1 MAKKE
6 KPKFPTEIVPLPSGG
21 KYYPDGHPLSSGE
34 VEVKYMTA
42 KEEDILTSQ
51 NLIKQGK
58 VIDVLLDSLVQGD
71 FDMNDMLIGDK
82 NAVMIAA
89 RVLGYGK
96 DYEFEM
102 EDPLTGEKEK
112 QVLDLTTLDHKEI
125 DFDGDYTFELPNSKR
140 VLGWKFITQR
150 DEHEIT
156 EELKALRKVTKRSGI
171 EQEVT
176 TRLRKVITSVDGDES
191 VGTIN
196 NFVNNEFLSRDSKA
210 FRDYL
215 LSVTPDVDLN
225 IIVDFSSGE
234 EVEVTV
240 PMTVE
245 FFWPK
250 SWTQT

>member
-1 MAKKE
+1 MSEFKL
-6 KPKFPTEIVPLPSGG
+6 PTEIVDLPSQG
-21 KYYPDGHPLSSGE
+21 KLYPTDHPLAEGKIE
-34 VEVKYMTA
+34 MKYMTA

-102 EDPLTGEKEK
+102 EDPTTGEKEK

-150 DEHEIT
+150 DENEIS

-215 LSVTPDVDLN
+215 MSITPDVDLN
-225 IIVDFSSGE
+225 IIIDFSSGE

-250 SWTQT
+250 S

>member
-1 MAKKE
+1 M
-6 KPKFPTEIVPLPSGG
+6 
-21 KYYPDGHPLSSGE
+21 
-34 VEVKYMTA
+34 
-42 KEEDILTSQ
+42 
-51 NLIKQGK
+51 
-58 VIDVLLDSLVQGD
+58 
-71 FDMNDMLIGDK
+71 
-82 NAVMIAA
+82 
-89 RVLGYGK
+89 
-96 DYEFEM
+96 
-102 EDPLTGEKEK
+102 
-112 QVLDLTTLDHKEI
+112 
-125 DFDGDYTFELPNSKR
+125 
-140 VLGWKFITQR
+140 GWKFITQR
-150 DEHEIT
+150 DENEIS
-156 EELKALRKVTKRSGI
+156 EELKALRKITKKSGI

-250 SWTQT
+250 S

>member
-102 EDPLTGEKEK
+102 EDPTTGEKEK

-150 DEHEIT
+150 DENEIT

-191 VGTIN
+191 VGTVN

-250 SWTQT
+250 S

>member
-102 EDPLTGEKEK
+102 EDPTTGEKEK

-150 DEHEIT
+150 DENEIT

-250 SWTQT
+250 S

>member
-150 DEHEIT
+150 DENEIT

-191 VGTIN
+191 VGTVN

>member
-6 KPKFPTEIVPLPSGG
+6 KPKFPTEIVSLPSGG

-58 VIDVLLDSLVQGD
+58 VIDVLLESLVQGD

-112 QVLDLTTLDHKEI
+112 QVLDLTSLDHKEI

-150 DEHEIT
+150 DENEIT
-156 EELKALRKVTKRSGI
+156 EELKALRKVTKKSGI

-250 SWTQT
+250 S

>member
-102 EDPLTGEKEK
+102 EDPTTGEKEK

-150 DEHEIT
+150 DENEIS

-176 TRLRKVITSVDGDES
+176 TRLRKVITSIDGDES
-191 VGTIN
+191 VGAVN

-250 SWTQT
+250 S

>member
-102 EDPLTGEKEK
+102 EDPTTGEKEK
-112 QVLDLTTLDHKEI
+112 QVLDLTTLEHKET

-150 DEHEIT
+150 DENEIT

-191 VGTIN
+191 VGVVN

-250 SWTQT
+250 S

>member
-6 KPKFPTEIVPLPSGG
+6 KPKFPTEIVPLPSNG

-150 DEHEIT
+150 DENEIS

-250 SWTQT
+250 S

>member
-58 VIDVLLDSLVQGD
+58 VINVLLESLVQGD
-71 FDMNDMLIGDK
+71 FNMDDMLIGDK

-102 EDPLTGEKEK
+102 EDPTTGEKEK
-112 QVLDLTTLDHKEI
+112 QVLDLTSLDHKET
-125 DFDGDYTFELPNSKR
+125 DFDDDYTFELPNSKR

-150 DEHEIT
+150 DENEIT

-250 SWTQT
+250 S

>member
-150 DEHEIT
+150 DENEIS
-156 EELKALRKVTKRSGI
+156 EELKALRKVTKKSGI

-191 VGTIN
+191 VGTVN

-250 SWTQT
+250 S

>member
-150 DEHEIT
+150 DENEIS

-191 VGTIN
+191 VGAVN

-250 SWTQT
+250 S

>member
-150 DEHEIT
+150 DENEIS

-176 TRLRKVITSVDGDES
+176 TRLRKVITSGRTARRVGRTYIENIRS
-191 VGTIN
+191 V
-196 NFVNNEFLSRDSKA
+196 
-210 FRDYL
+210 
-215 LSVTPDVDLN
+215 
-225 IIVDFSSGE
+225 
-234 EVEVTV
+234 
-240 PMTVE
+240 
-245 FFWPK
+245 
-250 SWTQT
+250 

>member
-102 EDPLTGEKEK
+102 EDPTTGEKEK

-150 DEHEIT
+150 DENEIS

>member
-150 DEHEIT
+150 DENEIT
-156 EELKALRKVTKRSGI
+156 EELKALRKVTKKSGI

-250 SWTQT
+250 S

>member
-125 DFDGDYTFELPNSKR
+125 DFDGDYTFELPNSKS

-150 DEHEIT
+150 DENEIT

-250 SWTQT
+250 S

>member
-1 MAKKE
+1 VITRLLE
-6 KPKFPTEIVPLPSGG
+6 SIIVTPG
-21 KYYPDGHPLSSGE
+21 
-34 VEVKYMTA
+34 VKL
-42 KEEDILTSQ
+42 DDLIL
-51 NLIKQGK
+51 
-58 VIDVLLDSLVQGD
+58 
-71 FDMNDMLIGDK
+71 GDK
-82 NAVMIAA
+82 NAIMIAA
-89 RVLGYGK
+89 RILGYGK

-102 EDPLTGEKEK
+102 EDPTTGEKEK

-150 DEHEIT
+150 DENEIS
-156 EELKALRKVTKRSGI
+156 EELKALRKITKKSGI

-191 VGTIN
+191 VGAVN

-250 SWTQT
+250 S

>member
-6 KPKFPTEIVPLPSGG
+6 KPKFPTEIVSLPSGG

-58 VIDVLLDSLVQGD
+58 VIDVLLESLVQGD

-102 EDPLTGEKEK
+102 EDPTTGEKEK
-112 QVLDLTTLDHKEI
+112 QVLDLTSLDHKET
-125 DFDGDYTFELPNSKR
+125 DFDNDYTFELPNSKR

-150 DEHEIT
+150 DENEIT
-156 EELKALRKVTKRSGI
+156 EELKALRKVTKKSGI

-250 SWTQT
+250 S

>member
-6 KPKFPTEIVPLPSGG
+6 KPKFPTEIVQLPSGG

-58 VIDVLLDSLVQGD
+58 VIDVLLESLVQGD

-102 EDPLTGEKEK
+102 EDPTTGEKEK
-112 QVLDLTTLDHKEI
+112 QVLDLTTLNHKEI
-125 DFDGDYTFELPNSKR
+125 DFDNDYTFELPNSKR

-150 DEHEIT
+150 DENEIS
-156 EELKALRKVTKRSGI
+156 EELKALRKVTRKSGI

-215 LSVTPDVDLN
+215 MSITPDVDLN
-225 IIVDFSSGE
+225 IIIDFSSGE

-250 SWTQT
+250 S

>member
-150 DEHEIT
+150 DENEIT

-191 VGTIN
+191 VGAVN

-250 SWTQT
+250 S

>member
-58 VIDVLLDSLVQGD
+58 VIDVLLESLVQGD
-71 FDMNDMLIGDK
+71 FNMDDMLIGDK

-102 EDPLTGEKEK
+102 EDPTTGEKEK
-112 QVLDLTTLDHKEI
+112 QVLDLTSLDHKET
-125 DFDGDYTFELPNSKR
+125 DFDDDYTFELPNSKR

-150 DEHEIT
+150 DENEIT

-250 SWTQT
+250 S

>member
-102 EDPLTGEKEK
+102 EDPTTGEKEK
-112 QVLDLTTLDHKEI
+112 QVLDLTTLEHKET

-150 DEHEIT
+150 DENEIT
-156 EELKALRKVTKRSGI
+156 EELKALRKITKKSGI

-250 SWTQT
+250 S

>member
-102 EDPLTGEKEK
+102 EDPTTGEKEK
-112 QVLDLTTLDHKEI
+112 QVLDLTTLEHKET

-150 DEHEIT
+150 DENEIS
-156 EELKALRKVTKRSGI
+156 EELKALRKITKKSGI

-250 SWTQT
+250 S

>member
-58 VIDVLLDSLVQGD
+58 VIDVLLESLVQGD

-112 QVLDLTTLDHKEI
+112 QVLDLTSLDHKEI

-150 DEHEIT
+150 DENEIT
-156 EELKALRKVTKRSGI
+156 EELKALRKVTKKSGI

-250 SWTQT
+250 S

>member
-6 KPKFPTEIVPLPSGG
+6 KPKFPTEIVPLPSNG

-102 EDPLTGEKEK
+102 EDPTTGEKEK

-150 DEHEIT
+150 DENEIS

-250 SWTQT
+250 S

>member
-150 DEHEIT
+150 DENEIT

-250 SWTQT
+250 S

>member
-6 KPKFPTEIVPLPSGG
+6 KPKFPTEIVQLPSGG

-58 VIDVLLDSLVQGD
+58 VIDVLLESLVQGD

-102 EDPLTGEKEK
+102 EDPTTGEKEK
-112 QVLDLTTLDHKEI
+112 QVLDLTTLNHKEI
-125 DFDGDYTFELPNSKR
+125 DFDNDYTFELPNSKR

-150 DEHEIT
+150 DENEIS
-156 EELKALRKVTKRSGI
+156 EELKALRKVTRKSGI

-176 TRLRKVITSVDGDES
+176 TRVRKVITSVDGDES

-215 LSVTPDVDLN
+215 MSITPDVDLN
-225 IIVDFSSGE
+225 IIIDFSSGE

-250 SWTQT
+250 S

>member
-51 NLIKQGK
+51 NPIKQGK

-102 EDPLTGEKEK
+102 EDPTTGEKEK
-112 QVLDLTTLDHKEI
+112 QVLDLTTLEHKET

-150 DEHEIT
+150 DENEIT
-156 EELKALRKVTKRSGI
+156 EELKALRKVTKKSGI

-250 SWTQT
+250 S

>member
-6 KPKFPTEIVPLPSGG
+6 KPKFPTEIVSLPSGG

-58 VIDVLLDSLVQGD
+58 VIDVLLESLVQGD

-102 EDPLTGEKEK
+102 EDPTTGEKEK
-112 QVLDLTTLDHKEI
+112 QVLDLTSLDHKEI

-150 DEHEIT
+150 DENEIT
-156 EELKALRKVTKRSGI
+156 EELKALRKVTKKSGI

-191 VGTIN
+191 VGTVN

-250 SWTQT
+250 S

>member
-21 KYYPDGHPLSSGE
+21 KYYPDGHPLTSGE

-58 VIDVLLDSLVQGD
+58 VIDVLLESLVQGD

-102 EDPLTGEKEK
+102 EDPQTGEKEK
-112 QVLDLTTLDHKEI
+112 QVLDLTTLNHKEI
-125 DFDGDYTFELPNSKR
+125 DFDNDYTFELPNSKR

-150 DEHEIT
+150 DENEIS
-156 EELKALRKVTKRSGI
+156 EELKALRKVTRKSGI

-215 LSVTPDVDLN
+215 MSITPDVDLN
-225 IIVDFSSGE
+225 IIIDFSSGE

-250 SWTQT
+250 S

>member
-112 QVLDLTTLDHKEI
+112 QVLDLTSLDHKET
-125 DFDGDYTFELPNSKR
+125 DFDNDYTFELPNSKR

-150 DEHEIT
+150 DENEIT
-156 EELKALRKVTKRSGI
+156 EELKALRKVTKKSGI

-191 VGTIN
+191 VGTVN

-250 SWTQT
+250 S

>member
-58 VIDVLLDSLVQGD
+58 VIDVLLESLVQGD

-102 EDPLTGEKEK
+102 EDPTTGEKEK
-112 QVLDLTTLDHKEI
+112 QVLDLTSLDHKET
-125 DFDGDYTFELPNSKR
+125 DFDNDYTFELPNSKR

-150 DEHEIT
+150 DENEIT
-156 EELKALRKVTKRSGI
+156 EELKALRKVTKKSGI

>member
-6 KPKFPTEIVPLPSGG
+6 KPKFPTEIVPLPSKGEF
-21 KYYPDGHPLSSGE
+21 YPEGHPLSSGN

-58 VIDVLLDSLVQGD
+58 LIDVLLESLVQGE
-71 FDMNDMLIGDK
+71 FDMDDMLIGDK

-96 DYEFEM
+96 EYEFEL

-112 QVLDLTTLDHKEI
+112 HILDLTTLEHKEV
-125 DFDGDYTFELPNSKR
+125 DFDGDYTFELPHSKR
-140 VLGWKFITQR
+140 VLGWKFITQG
-150 DEHEIT
+150 DENQIA
-156 EELKALRKVTKRSGI
+156 EELKALRKVTKKSGI

-176 TRLRKVITSVDGDES
+176 TRLRKVITSIDGNED
-191 VGTIN
+191 VATIN

-234 EVEVTV
+234 AVDITV

-250 SWTQT
+250 S

>member
-150 DEHEIT
+150 DENEIS
-156 EELKALRKVTKRSGI
+156 EELKALRKITKRSGI

-250 SWTQT
+250 S

>member
-6 KPKFPTEIVPLPSGG
+6 KPKFPTEIVPLPSKGEF
-21 KYYPDGHPLSSGE
+21 YPEGHPLSSGN

-58 VIDVLLDSLVQGD
+58 VIDVLLESLVQGD

-96 DYEFEM
+96 DYEFEL

-112 QVLDLTTLDHKEI
+112 QILDLTTLEHKEV
-125 DFDGDYTFELPNSKR
+125 DFDGDYTFELPHSKR
-140 VLGWKFITQR
+140 VLGWKFITQG
-150 DEHEIT
+150 DENQIT
-156 EELKALRKVTKRSGI
+156 EELKALRKVTKKSGI

-176 TRLRKVITSVDGDES
+176 TRLRKVITSIDGKED
-191 VGTIN
+191 VATVN

-234 EVEVTV
+234 EVETTV

-250 SWTQT
+250 S

>member
-102 EDPLTGEKEK
+102 EDPTTGEKEK
-112 QVLDLTTLDHKEI
+112 QVLDLTSLDHKET
-125 DFDGDYTFELPNSKR
+125 DFDNDYTFELPNSKR

-150 DEHEIT
+150 DENEIT
-156 EELKALRKVTKRSGI
+156 EELKALRKVTKKSGI

-250 SWTQT
+250 S

>member
-6 KPKFPTEIVPLPSGG
+6 KPKFPTEIVPLPSNG

-102 EDPLTGEKEK
+102 EDPTTGEKEK
-112 QVLDLTTLDHKEI
+112 QVLDLTTLEHKET

-150 DEHEIT
+150 DENEIS

-250 SWTQT
+250 S

>member
-21 KYYPDGHPLSSGE
+21 KYYPDGHPLTSGE

-58 VIDVLLDSLVQGD
+58 VIDVLLESLVQGD

-102 EDPLTGEKEK
+102 EDPQTGEKEK
-112 QVLDLTTLDHKEI
+112 QVLDLTTLNHKET
-125 DFDGDYTFELPNSKR
+125 DFDNDYTFELPNSKR

-150 DEHEIT
+150 DENEIS
-156 EELKALRKVTKRSGI
+156 EELKALRKVTRKSGI

-215 LSVTPDVDLN
+215 MSITPDVDLN
-225 IIVDFSSGE
+225 IIIDFSSGE

-250 SWTQT
+250 S